1 MQSFA
6 RLCCTFFF
14 NRYNEEKNDDN
25 HKLEEDNYLFKK
37 TLVLLSGRKNLRGK
51 IIKGLAILKSIEYSP
66 ADLVTFT

>member
-14 NRYNEEKNDDN
+14 NRYNEEKNDDD

-51 IIKGLAILKSIEYSP
+51 INYS
-66 ADLVTFT
+66 

>member
-14 NRYNEEKNDDN
+14 NRYNEEKNDDD

-37 TLVLLSGRKNLRGK
+37 TLVLLSGRKNQLF
-51 IIKGLAILKSIEYSP
+51 IKGLAILKSIEYSP